1 MGPLILVA
9 TLLSAFLFTS
19 VSGQCLTP
27 KVRKEWRCLCQEE
40 RAAWIKAINVHPLPA
55 SSLSCPPE
63 LTQFQCLAKL
73 PHDPKFVGNTVDPT
87 ISLIP
92 PVNPDSSR
100 YDGAAFPTNISY
112 F

>member
-1 MGPLILVA
+1 MGPLTLVA
-9 TLLSAFLFTS
+9 TLLSAFLSTS

-27 KVRKEWRCLCQEE
+27 RVRKEWRCLCQEE
-40 RAAWIKAINVHPLPA
+40 RVAWIKAINVHPLPA
-55 SSLSCPPE
+55 SSLSYPPE

-73 PHDPKFVGNTVDPT
+73 PHDPDFVGNTVDPT